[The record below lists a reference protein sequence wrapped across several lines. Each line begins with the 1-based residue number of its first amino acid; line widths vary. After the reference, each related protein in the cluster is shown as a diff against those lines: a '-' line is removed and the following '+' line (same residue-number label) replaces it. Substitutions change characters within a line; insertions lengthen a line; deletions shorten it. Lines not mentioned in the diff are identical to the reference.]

1 MSDIPTSGA
10 ISLNQMH
17 TEVDGASGSIVS
29 INDADIRALIGK
41 GSGVTM
47 SFNEWYGASAQVDSF
62 NIVVGRRTVSGYL
75 PEAWGYIS
83 GSNGT
88 GSIAS
93 GSNAT
98 AEFCSGTYTAA
109 SWITFYNGTVAIEA
123 AGTTNS
129 NSGFT
134 TATFNGTSFTRSS
147 ANYSFNNST
156 NARVWEWRGQSNPFS
171 DGSQGGYQGIGDTVE
186 ILLT

>member
-1 MSDIPTSGA
+1 MALPTSGA
-10 ISLNQMH
+10 ISLNQIH
-17 TEVDGASGSIVS
+17 VEAGGSSGSIVS
-29 INDADIRALIGK
+29 INDSDVRSLIGK
-41 GSGVTM
+41 ASGTTS
-47 SFNEWYGASAQVDSF
+47 SFSQFYGASGQVDSF

-109 SWITFYNGTVAIEA
+109 SWITFYNGTVSIQA

-147 ANYSFNNST
+147 AIYSFNNST

-171 DGSQGGYQGIGDTVE
+171 DGSQGGYQGIGNTVGIVLE
-186 ILLT
+186 